1 MVAAANVTVGGT
13 NAESIYELL
22 GFGVE
27 VGGGG
32 GYIFGGTGAVVRGHD
47 KFWNEKHTEK
57 NYFSFTFKYSYA
69 TCLFRISIC

>member
-47 KFWNEKHTEK
+47 KFWNEKHTERMGGVYIRVK
-57 NYFSFTFKYSYA
+57 RCFSDNERGF
-69 TCLFRISIC
+69 